1 MNQFLINLAGW
12 IPAVVLPVA
21 TAIQL
26 IKIVK
31 SKNASG
37 VSLFTWLMFGLAN
50 TGLYFFTEKYFAI
63 QSLLGLLLTAILDFT
78 IVGLIKHYKKINSVD
93 KNL

>member
-21 TAIQL
+21 SLVQL
-26 IKIVK
+26 IKIIKVK
-31 SKNASG
+31 EVKG

-50 TGLYFFTEKYFAI
+50 TGLYFFTEKYFAL

-78 IVGLIKHYKKINSVD
+78 VVGLIIHYKKRVKITE
-93 KNL
+93 

>member
-12 IPAVVLPVA
+12 IPAVVLPMA
-21 TAIQL
+21 SLLQL
-26 IKIVK
+26 IKIIQVK
-31 SKNASG
+31 EVKG

-50 TGLYFFTEKYFAI
+50 TGLYFFTEKYFAV

-78 IVGLIKHYKKINSVD
+78 IVGLIIHYKKTS
-93 KNL
+93 KNYLI